1 MPSYRNQ
8 GSSNAQQK
16 PRGSHAYNDQRIK
29 ANELLVDEME
39 DNLLETEFN
48 FLANDDDQVLNR
60 EEAKNSYKLQPQQ
73 KEYILK
79 DES

>member
-1 MPSYRNQ
+1 
-8 GSSNAQQK
+8 
-16 PRGSHAYNDQRIK
+16 
-29 ANELLVDEME
+29 ME